1 MLRQTVRDHINVLQ
15 TDLRKHFEHLHI
27 RFGIVEEKRHNPR
40 LAGKSEAEYVAIL
53 QSSNLPDPK
62 MMDIAVP
69 ADLAYGQPDAL
80 PKRHGRPLQP
90 SCKDSQ
96 RFDAAVS
103 LLGLVGAG
111 AFGPPAAHLIL
122 YVSAAVPFAISKVC
136 SPTPPATGAWSR
148 DPAHSLVDAE
158 AITEYGQQSDRE
170 SALTAGSIRGWRPV
184 DLTGWTQ

>member
-111 AFGPPAAHLIL
+111 ALAPRSTPDSLRQCR
-122 YVSAAVPFAISKVC
+122 C
-136 SPTPPATGAWSR
+136 SVRNLQSVQPDATGYWRVESGSCSLISR
-148 DPAHSLVDAE
+148 CGSHHRIRAAKRPRKCSYRRFDPRLA
-158 AITEYGQQSDRE
+158 
-170 SALTAGSIRGWRPV
+170 AG
-184 DLTGWTQ
+184 

>member
-40 LAGKSEAEYVAIL
+40 LAGKSEAEYVAIV

-69 ADLAYGQPDAL
+69 ANLACGRPDAL

-111 AFGPPAAHLIL
+111 ALAPRSTPDSLRQCR
-122 YVSAAVPFAISKVC
+122 C
-136 SPTPPATGAWSR
+136 SVRNLQSVQPDATGYWR
-148 DPAHSLVDAE
+148 VGVGIL
-158 AITEYGQQSDRE
+158 
-170 SALTAGSIRGWRPV
+170 LTH
-184 DLTGWTQ
+184 